1 MKSLE
6 DIKSIKFGRNMLFL
20 VNMFLSVL
28 FIMTIDGLSTFDMI
42 LYGGVLSGLW
52 YVVKMMDDKVKVDQK
67 TSDQTTN

>member
-1 MKSLE
+1 MKSSE
-6 DIKSIKFGRNMLFL
+6 DIKAMKSGRNMLFL